1 MPGRLWVRI
10 QMLLSGTAQTPLP
23 FRRRSCHHTLARH
36 CLFACV
42 FTSFFATAFA
52 CAVAFGRQHRLF
64 GSYPCSGF
72 VCFCTGREDLTKGGT
87 VSLKV
92 TSRLCP
98 PTWCA
103 EDEQEVIHE
112 PNSSRAARSP
122 IPLAAYALAA
132 RSLSTCASPTAPH
145 PGETAGHD
153 QPESVV
159 IDSMNH
165 VMISPHASQL

>member
-1 MPGRLWVRI
+1 MQWLR
-10 QMLLSGTAQTPLP
+10 
-23 FRRRSCHHTLARH
+23 
-36 CLFACV
+36 V
-42 FTSFFATAFA
+42 FL
-52 CAVAFGRQHRLF
+52 HR
-64 GSYPCSGF
+64 GG
-72 VCFCTGREDLTKGGT
+72 DLTKGGT

-92 TSRLCP
+92 TSRLGP

-132 RSLSTCASPTAPH
+132 RSLNTCASPTDPH
-145 PGETAGHD
+145 SGETAGHD
-153 QPESVV
+153 QPEAVV

>member
-1 MPGRLWVRI
+1 M
-10 QMLLSGTAQTPLP
+10 
-23 FRRRSCHHTLARH
+23 
-36 CLFACV
+36 FACV

-52 CAVAFGRQHRLF
+52 CAVAFERQHRLF
-64 GSYPCSGF
+64 GSFPCSGF
-72 VCFCTGREDLTKGGT
+72 VFGTEGGDLTKGGT

-92 TSRLCP
+92 GP

-122 IPLAAYALAA
+122 IPLAAYALVA
-132 RSLSTCASPTAPH
+132 RSLSTCANPTAP
-145 PGETAGHD
+145 PSGETAGHD

>member
-1 MPGRLWVRI
+1 M
-10 QMLLSGTAQTPLP
+10 
-23 FRRRSCHHTLARH
+23 
-36 CLFACV
+36 
-42 FTSFFATAFA
+42 
-52 CAVAFGRQHRLF
+52 
-64 GSYPCSGF
+64 
-72 VCFCTGREDLTKGGT
+72 
-87 VSLKV
+87 KV
-92 TSRLCP
+92 TSRLGP

-132 RSLSTCASPTAPH
+132 RSLSTCASPTAP
-145 PGETAGHD
+145 PSGETAGHD